1 MATLAYQGSAIT
13 ELSAAAAATR
23 APAAL
28 MGPAETAAEA
38 GAATTAQ
45 AAAARAACLG
55 KVRKAAPAVAAA
67 VDLRTLK
74 VRDINWKTFEE
85 GRLPAMAR
93 SLFPGK

>member
-1 MATLAYQGSAIT
+1 MATLACQGSAIT

-45 AAAARAACLG
+45 AAAARAVCLG
-55 KVRKAAPAVAAA
+55 KVRKAAPAVVVV

-74 VRDINWKTFEE
+74 ARDIRSKAFEE
-85 GRLPAMAR
+85 GRLPAMGR
-93 SLFPGK
+93 SLSPGK